1 MTKPLNI
8 YALSRIRE
16 ESPFNIVEKHHTQ
29 KPGTRR
35 TQAHEMGSLRRLV
48 DALLDVQA
56 DSTAKQRPAGTSV
69 LTAAD
74 MDGFFFSY
82 QIPHIG
88 KEFDLLKIGE
98 RTVLN
103 IELKSEAVPEE
114 QIRRQLLRNRYYLS
128 HLDRKVRLFTVVTD
142 TMTCWRLDMPEGR
155 TLGNMPA
162 SKTDGDLVQTDIA
175 EIAAAVKEL
184 GCANGSGSANARN
197 NNVNYV
203 EDIDT
208 LFRASDYLISPMET
222 PERFIRGEYFLTQA
236 QERVK
241 DLIFAALSQDPQ
253 SEESTETDSAQITS
267 APADGPTFLH
277 ITGKPGTGKTLLLY
291 DIAKTLSE
299 VGRTLLVHCGD
310 LQDGQRRISKEMPML
325 DIISAEVLAD
335 GAEELGGYRF
345 VLADESHRMDPLVF
359 DKLCGAVRENGQVC
373 IFSSDP
379 EQIYSAAEREN
390 DIAGRIRKLPLAGEY
405 ELSEKI
411 RANKELLAFILSLKD
426 RTYEPPEHER
436 YDHVE
441 LCYAADPAEAQQLL
455 ALYRGKGYTFIN
467 YAVSRPHGTQTA
479 SAQTAGT
486 QPNTGAGASLNTG
499 AGALPSTA
507 AGAPPSTAAGAENP
521 YAAYEEDFSADQII
535 GREFDDVVMLLD
547 NSFYYDEAGKLQG
560 TGALEPDYL
569 YPNLFYHGVTRVRER
584 LALIV
589 VGAPELFAEIANIV
603 K

>member
-16 ESPFNIVEKHHTQ
+16 ESPFNIVAKHHTQ

-35 TQAHEMGSLRRLV
+35 TQTHEMGSLRRLV

-56 DSTAKQRPAGTSV
+56 DSAAKQRTAGASV
-69 LTAAD
+69 LAVAD

-155 TLGNMPA
+155 TLGNMTA

-184 GCANGSGSANARN
+184 GSGASGRQDAAADGRLP
-197 NNVNYV
+197 YV
-203 EDIDT
+203 EDIDA

-253 SEESTETDSAQITS
+253 SAETENAL
-267 APADGPTFLH
+267 PADGPTFLH

-299 VGRTLLVHCGD
+299 VGRTLLVHCGA

-325 DIISAEVLAD
+325 DIIAAEVLAD
-335 GAEELGGYRF
+335 GAEELDGYRF
-345 VLADESHRMDPLVF
+345 VLADESHRMAPLVF
-359 DKLCGAVRENGQVC
+359 DKLCAAVRENGQVC

-379 EQIYSAAEREN
+379 EQIYSAAERES

-426 RTYEPPEHER
+426 RTYEPPEPER

-467 YAVSRPHGTQTA
+467 YSVSRPHG
-479 SAQTAGT
+479 S
-486 QPNTGAGASLNTG
+486 QP
-499 AGALPSTA
+499 
-507 AGAPPSTAAGAENP
+507 AGAPLNTEATGADNP
-521 YAAYEEDFSADQII
+521 YAAYEEDFAADQII

-547 NSFYYDEAGKLQG
+547 SSFYYDEAGKLQG

-589 VGAPELFAEIANIV
+589 VGAPDLFAEITKIV
-603 K
+603 R

>member
-16 ESPFNIVEKHHTQ
+16 ESPFNIVAKHHTQ

-35 TQAHEMGSLRRLV
+35 TQTHEMGSLRRLV

-56 DSTAKQRPAGTSV
+56 DSAAKQRSAGVSV
-69 LTAAD
+69 LAAVD

-162 SKTDGDLVQTDIA
+162 SKTDGDLVRTDIA

-184 GCANGSGSANARN
+184 GSSP
-197 NNVNYV
+197 YV
-203 EDIDT
+203 EDIDA

-253 SEESTETDSAQITS
+253 SAETENAQ
-267 APADGPTFLH
+267 PADGPTFLH

-325 DIISAEVLAD
+325 DIIAAEVLAD
-335 GAEELGGYRF
+335 GAEELDGYRF
-345 VLADESHRMDPLVF
+345 VLADESHRMAPLVF
-359 DKLCGAVRENGQVC
+359 AKLCAAVRENGQVC

-379 EQIYSAAEREN
+379 EQIYSAAERES

-426 RTYEPPEHER
+426 RTYEPPEPER

-441 LCYAADPAEAQQLL
+441 LCYAADPAEARQLL

-467 YAVSRPHGTQTA
+467 YSVSRPHGTQA
-479 SAQTAGT
+479 
-486 QPNTGAGASLNTG
+486 TGAT
-499 AGALPSTA
+499 PHTA
-507 AGAPPSTAAGAENP
+507 AGATLHTAAGAAQQTAAGADNP
-521 YAAYEEDFSADQII
+521 YVAYEEDFSADQII

-547 NSFYYDEAGKLQG
+547 SSFYYDEAGKLQG

-589 VGAPELFAEIANIV
+589 VGAPDLFAEIAKIV

>member
-35 TQAHEMGSLRRLV
+35 TQTHEMGSLRRLV
-48 DALLDVQA
+48 DALLEA
-56 DSTAKQRPAGTSV
+56 GGTAVGSALS
-69 LTAAD
+69 AAD

-142 TMTCWRLDMPEGR
+142 TMTCWRLDMPKGR

-184 GCANGSGSANARN
+184 GSSP
-197 NNVNYV
+197 YV
-203 EDIDT
+203 EDIDA

-253 SEESTETDSAQITS
+253 SAETENAQ
-267 APADGPTFLH
+267 PADGPTFLH

-299 VGRTLLVHCGD
+299 VGRTLLVHCGA

-325 DIISAEVLAD
+325 DIIAAEVLAD
-335 GAEELGGYRF
+335 GAEELDGYRF
-345 VLADESHRMDPLVF
+345 VLADESHRMAPLVF
-359 DKLCGAVRENGQVC
+359 DKLCAAVRENGQVC

-379 EQIYSAAEREN
+379 EQIYSAAERES

-426 RTYEPPEHER
+426 RTYEPPEPER

-467 YAVSRPHGTQTA
+467 YSVSRPHGTQPGGAPLNTEA
-479 SAQTAGT
+479 
-486 QPNTGAGASLNTG
+486 TGAD
-499 AGALPSTA
+499 
-507 AGAPPSTAAGAENP
+507 NP
-521 YAAYEEDFSADQII
+521 YAAYEEDFAADQII

-547 NSFYYDEAGKLQG
+547 SSFYYDEAGKLQG

-589 VGAPELFAEIANIV
+589 VGAPELFAEITKIV
-603 K
+603 R

>member
-35 TQAHEMGSLRRLV
+35 TQTHEMGSLRRLV

-56 DSTAKQRPAGTSV
+56 DSAAKQRTAGASV
-69 LTAAD
+69 LAVAD

-184 GCANGSGSANARN
+184 GSGASGRQDAAADGRLP
-197 NNVNYV
+197 YV
-203 EDIDT
+203 EDIDA

-253 SEESTETDSAQITS
+253 SAETENAQ
-267 APADGPTFLH
+267 PADGPTFLH

-325 DIISAEVLAD
+325 DIIAAEVLAD
-335 GAEELGGYRF
+335 GAEELDGYRF
-345 VLADESHRMDPLVF
+345 VLADESHRMAPLVF
-359 DKLCGAVRENGQVC
+359 DKLCAAVRENGQVC

-379 EQIYSAAEREN
+379 EQIYSAAERES

-426 RTYEPPEHER
+426 RTYEPPEPER

-467 YAVSRPHGTQTA
+467 YSVSRPHGTQA
-479 SAQTAGT
+479 
-486 QPNTGAGASLNTG
+486 TGA
-499 AGALPSTA
+499 
-507 AGAPPSTAAGAENP
+507 APNTAAGAENP
-521 YAAYEEDFSADQII
+521 YAAYEEDFAADQII

-547 NSFYYDEAGKLQG
+547 SSFYYDEAGKLQG

-589 VGAPELFAEIANIV
+589 VGAPELFAEITNIV

>member
-16 ESPFNIVEKHHTQ
+16 ESPFNIVAKHHTQ

-35 TQAHEMGSLRRLV
+35 TQTHEMGSLRRLV

-56 DSTAKQRPAGTSV
+56 DSAAKQRSAGVSV
-69 LTAAD
+69 LAAVD

-162 SKTDGDLVQTDIA
+162 SKTDGDLVRTDIA

-184 GCANGSGSANARN
+184 GSSP
-197 NNVNYV
+197 YV
-203 EDIDT
+203 EDIDA

-253 SEESTETDSAQITS
+253 SAETENAQ
-267 APADGPTFLH
+267 PADGPTFLH

-325 DIISAEVLAD
+325 DIIAAEVLAD
-335 GAEELGGYRF
+335 GAEELDGYRF
-345 VLADESHRMDPLVF
+345 VLADESHRMAPLVF
-359 DKLCGAVRENGQVC
+359 AKLCAAVRENGQVC

-379 EQIYSAAEREN
+379 EQIYSAAERES

-426 RTYEPPEHER
+426 RTYEPPEPER

-441 LCYAADPAEAQQLL
+441 LCYAADPAEARQLL

-467 YAVSRPHGTQTA
+467 YSVSRPHGTQA
-479 SAQTAGT
+479 
-486 QPNTGAGASLNTG
+486 TGAT
-499 AGALPSTA
+499 PHTA
-507 AGAPPSTAAGAENP
+507 AGATLHTAAGAAQHTAAGATLHTAAGAAQQTAAGADNP
-521 YAAYEEDFSADQII
+521 YVAYEEDFSADQII

-547 NSFYYDEAGKLQG
+547 SSFYYDEAGKLQG

-589 VGAPELFAEIANIV
+589 VGAPDLFAEIAKIV

>member
-16 ESPFNIVEKHHTQ
+16 ESPFNIVAKHHTQ

-35 TQAHEMGSLRRLV
+35 TQTHEMGSLRRLV

-56 DSTAKQRPAGTSV
+56 DSAAKQRPAGASV
-69 LTAAD
+69 LAVAD

-162 SKTDGDLVQTDIA
+162 SKTNGDLVRTDIA

-184 GCANGSGSANARN
+184 GSSP
-197 NNVNYV
+197 YV
-203 EDIDT
+203 EDIDA

-236 QERVK
+236 QARVK

-253 SEESTETDSAQITS
+253 SAETENAQ
-267 APADGPTFLH
+267 PADGPTFLH

-325 DIISAEVLAD
+325 DIIAAEVLAD
-335 GAEELGGYRF
+335 GAEELDGYRF
-345 VLADESHRMDPLVF
+345 VLADESHRMAPLVF
-359 DKLCGAVRENGQVC
+359 AKLCAAVRENGQVC

-379 EQIYSAAEREN
+379 EQIYSAAERES

-426 RTYEPPEHER
+426 RTYEPPEPER

-441 LCYAADPAEAQQLL
+441 LCYAADPAEARQLL

-467 YAVSRPHGTQTA
+467 YSVSRPHGTQA
-479 SAQTAGT
+479 
-486 QPNTGAGASLNTG
+486 TGAT
-499 AGALPSTA
+499 PHTA
-507 AGAPPSTAAGAENP
+507 AGATLHTAAGAAQHTAAGATLHTAAGAAQQTAAGADNP
-521 YAAYEEDFSADQII
+521 YVAYEEDFSADQII

-547 NSFYYDEAGKLQG
+547 SSFYYDEAGKLQG

-589 VGAPELFAEIANIV
+589 VGAPDLFAEIAKIV